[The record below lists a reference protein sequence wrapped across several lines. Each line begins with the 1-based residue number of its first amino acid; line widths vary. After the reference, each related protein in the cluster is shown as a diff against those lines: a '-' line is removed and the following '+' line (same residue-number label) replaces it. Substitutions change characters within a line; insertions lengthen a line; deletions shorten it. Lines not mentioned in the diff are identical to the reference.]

1 VSRRQPASR
10 PTLGARGRDDDP
22 VATFVRAATV
32 GAFVGA
38 VIAGSTVWH
47 RIRRRI
53 AAGTAAGRPGPRPA
67 SPRHDPVG
75 PRRPDGGAGRQ

>member
-10 PTLGARGRDDDP
+10 PTPGARGRDDDP

-53 AAGTAAGRPGPRPA
+53 AAGTAAGGPRAALPPRDPA
-67 SPRHDPVG
+67 GTHRS
-75 PRRPDGGAGRQ
+75 DGGAGRQ

>member
-1 VSRRQPASR
+1 MSRRQPASR

-38 VIAGSTVWH
+38 VIAGSTVWN

-53 AAGTAAGRPGPRPA
+53 AGPTAAGGPRAA
-67 SPRHDPVG
+67 SPPRDPAG
-75 PRRPDGGAGRQ
+75 THRSDGGAGRQ